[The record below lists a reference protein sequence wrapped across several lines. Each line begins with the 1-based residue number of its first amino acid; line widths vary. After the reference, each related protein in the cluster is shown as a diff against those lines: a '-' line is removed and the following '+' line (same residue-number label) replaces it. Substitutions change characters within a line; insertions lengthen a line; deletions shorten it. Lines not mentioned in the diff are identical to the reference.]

1 MSRQSTR
8 SMTRPLL
15 LLLGLTLQVQAGEV
29 RLKSG
34 FTIEGNPVP
43 VMGLTEKLSQQNKG
57 PVPTY
62 PILMVDAGIKRV
74 FVGGRRVVERNRD
87 ADLSKYETF
96 DLKQKKSGQTFGPSS
111 LGAYED
117 VTPFDRFGRRT
128 VTVRTGR
135 GSVPI
140 VQGITRI
147 SPSYVTVQGLTHQW
161 EHGIATTSLPY
172 QVLDPII
179 RQVTDQDDPLDR
191 LSIARFYLQ
200 AGLYLQSDHELTSII
215 GDFPDYRARVQVM
228 HKELQ
233 ELIARRLISELK
245 LRQQAGQHRLTLARA
260 QAFPAEKLTAEVQRE
275 VKSLIDTINQSRSH
289 QEAVLVL
296 LSELQASLTN
306 VDQAKSVAPM
316 RQVVRDQIDF
326 ASLGRLQAFLNLADA
341 ENLSVSNKL
350 ALAFSGWMLGNTNAI
365 DDLDATIRLWQARQQ
380 ITEYLRRDDAL
391 QREEIVD
398 ALEQIEGVSPDRVLQ
413 MIPQLPLPLADSQV
427 RPGVPIEVQVTP
439 QDAEVPVSYVAL
451 LPQEYSPNQFYPT
464 IVALHPAERDAA
476 AQLSWW
482 CGTEQRPGQ
491 SQRNGYIVIAPNYVP
506 DGTRSYDYDSRA
518 HLIVIESLRDAR
530 KRFSVDSDRVFLG
543 GHGMGGDAVFDIG
556 MSHPD
561 LFAGIVPIMGVS
573 DRYCTWYWPNCQH
586 LPMYIVNG
594 QLYRDALERNARQ
607 GQVNRMMK
615 VGYPVIYTEYAG
627 RGYDSYYA
635 EIHNIFDWMSRF
647 RRVKFLKEIDV
658 RTLRPR
664 DNRFYWVESHGLPRA
679 VLQSGVLVGDKRRK
693 TSPMTLK
700 ARVTPGNT
708 INLQSGAR
716 NHTLW
721 LSPQIVNFEKRVSVR
736 FRGKRLFNDFVKP
749 DLQTTLED
757 LRIRGDRQKVY
768 SVQLDL

>member
-1 MSRQSTR
+1 
-8 SMTRPLL
+8 MTRPLL

-233 ELIARRLISELK
+233 ELIARRLIS
-245 LRQQAGQHRLTLARA
+245 
-260 QAFPAEKLTAEVQRE
+260 
-275 VKSLIDTINQSRSH
+275 
-289 QEAVLVL
+289 
-296 LSELQASLTN
+296 
-306 VDQAKSVAPM
+306 
-316 RQVVRDQIDF
+316 
-326 ASLGRLQAFLNLADA
+326 
-341 ENLSVSNKL
+341 
-350 ALAFSGWMLGNTNAI
+350 
-365 DDLDATIRLWQARQQ
+365 
-380 ITEYLRRDDAL
+380 
-391 QREEIVD
+391 
-398 ALEQIEGVSPDRVLQ
+398 
-413 MIPQLPLPLADSQV
+413 
-427 RPGVPIEVQVTP
+427 
-439 QDAEVPVSYVAL
+439 
-451 LPQEYSPNQFYPT
+451 
-464 IVALHPAERDAA
+464 
-476 AQLSWW
+476 
-482 CGTEQRPGQ
+482 
-491 SQRNGYIVIAPNYVP
+491 
-506 DGTRSYDYDSRA
+506 
-518 HLIVIESLRDAR
+518 
-530 KRFSVDSDRVFLG
+530 
-543 GHGMGGDAVFDIG
+543 
-556 MSHPD
+556 
-561 LFAGIVPIMGVS
+561 
-573 DRYCTWYWPNCQH
+573 
-586 LPMYIVNG
+586 
-594 QLYRDALERNARQ
+594 
-607 GQVNRMMK
+607 
-615 VGYPVIYTEYAG
+615 
-627 RGYDSYYA
+627 
-635 EIHNIFDWMSRF
+635 
-647 RRVKFLKEIDV
+647 
-658 RTLRPR
+658 
-664 DNRFYWVESHGLPRA
+664 
-679 VLQSGVLVGDKRRK
+679 
-693 TSPMTLK
+693 
-700 ARVTPGNT
+700 
-708 INLQSGAR
+708 
-716 NHTLW
+716 
-721 LSPQIVNFEKRVSVR
+721 
-736 FRGKRLFNDFVKP
+736 
-749 DLQTTLED
+749 
-757 LRIRGDRQKVY
+757 
-768 SVQLDL
+768 